1 MAQTWRVSSQISSMY
16 DNHRNAVYSSRKL
29 PHPGAVC
36 WITTNCGLMYIL
48 ANSNPRRSLL
58 PSLAPQ
64 KLECT
69 PTRRVCS
76 IACCLRSLGVR
87 LCLSSIEE
95 TLRRSDSR
103 RLLLSPSGEVQVE
116 LLARKNKQREDSVC
130 RHLIALHLAQA
141 LTAPLGKSVGSAG
154 P

>member
-1 MAQTWRVSSQISSMY
+1 MLYIARGSYPIRALCAGSRPTADSCTFWLIPTLVVRYYRPLHRKSLSAHPRDVS
-16 DNHRNAVYSSRKL
+16 VL
-29 PHPGAVC
+29 
-36 WITTNCGLMYIL
+36 
-48 ANSNPRRSLL
+48 
-58 PSLAPQ
+58 SLAACVR
-64 KLECT
+64 LEC
-69 PTRRVCS
+69 VCVL
-76 IACCLRSLGVR
+76 AT
-87 LCLSSIEE
+87 IEE
-95 TLRRSDSR
+95 TLRRSLSR